1 MNKIEWSKKA
11 LKQARNIPTQ
21 ARQNI
26 VSKIGGLK
34 SFPNCQN
41 IKRLTNHEFDYRLR
55 VGRYRVM
62 FDYDGALKIISI
74 EEVKKRDESTY

>member
-11 LKQARNIPTQ
+11 LKQARNIPSLE
-21 ARQNI
+21 RQNI

-34 SFPNCQN
+34 NFPNCQN

-62 FDYDGALKIISI
+62 FDYDGTLKIISI